1 MALLDVADLD
11 VHYASPRGPVRAVRN
26 VSFTLERDEVLGI
39 VGESGSGKSTLA
51 HAIMGYRLPGMSL
64 LMGRVTFD
72 GVSLLECRTAEL
84 RRVWGRRIA
93 IVHQNPLASLTPTMR
108 VGEQI
113 AETIRQHRGIGT
125 AEAHAA
131 VATCLHSV
139 NLPDKTD
146 IAQRY
151 PHQLSGGQQQRIMI
165 AIALSL
171 EPDLMILDEPTT
183 NLDATTEAVIL
194 DLLEEIKGRVHTA
207 MVYIS
212 HNLGVIARIATR
224 VAVMYA
230 GEFVECGPVAD
241 IFHAPSHPYTRALL
255 SCLPRPG
262 VTKRCASLQWIGGEL
277 PPRHLRVTECI
288 FRSRCPAQTEQ
299 CSIAP
304 GWSSIGPDHSV
315 RCWHALVGEPV
326 APIDRPATLL
336 EPTDDLVLSADGWK
350 KTFGRRSGA
359 VQAVNDASLSV
370 PRGAIV
376 GLVGESGSGKSTLLR
391 CIAGLEQPEQGT
403 TTYLGV
409 ELPGGVLSRDKS
421 ILKTMQ
427 MVFQDPE
434 STLNPSLTVGT
445 TLHRHLRSLRPVD
458 AGEAQRRVEKALEQV
473 RLDPQYQHRLP
484 RELSGGEKQR
494 VAIARAF
501 LSAPELVLCDE
512 PLSSLDV
519 SVQSAI
525 CQLLLDLQREGYA
538 SYVFV
543 SHDLSIVRYMADR
556 IVVMYLGEAIEEGSA
571 ESFDQRPVHPYT
583 EALFSATH
591 QPDPRVVSQRVR
603 LVGQILEADKLLPGC
618 IFSGRCHRHKGTECD
633 GVRPPWQE
641 VPGRR
646 YRCHWSPAE
655 LRGLQGDDIVPI
667 SPAVYAAP

>member
-1 MALLDVADLD
+1 MALLEVADLD
-11 VHYASPRGPVRAVRN
+11 VDYASPRGPVRAVRN
-26 VSFTLERDEVLGI
+26 VSFSLARDEVLGI

-51 HAIMGYRLPGMSL
+51 HAIMGYRLLGTSL
-64 LMGRVTFD
+64 LTGRVTFD

-113 AETIRQHRGIGT
+113 AETIRQHRGMGT
-125 AEAHAA
+125 AETSAA
-131 VATCLHSV
+131 VATCLQSV
-139 NLPDKTD
+139 NLPDAND

-212 HNLGVIARIATR
+212 HNLGVIARIANR

-230 GEFVECGPVAD
+230 GELVECGPVAD

-262 VTKRCASLQWIGGEL
+262 VTKRRASLQWIGGEL
-277 PPRHLRVTECI
+277 APRHLRITECI
-288 FRSRCPAQTEQ
+288 FRSRCPAQTDR

-304 GWSSIGPDHSV
+304 GWSSIGLDHSV
-315 RCWHALVGEPV
+315 RCWHALGEPV

-336 EPTDDLVLSADGWK
+336 KPTEELVLRADGLK
-350 KTFGRRSGA
+350 KTFARRGGA
-359 VQAVNDASLSV
+359 VQAVNNASLRV

-403 TTYLGV
+403 TTYLGI
-409 ELPGGVLSRDKS
+409 ELPGDVLARDKS
-421 ILKTMQ
+421 TLKTMQ

-445 TLHRHLRSLRPVD
+445 TLRRHLRSLRPVD

-473 RLDPQYQHRLP
+473 RLHPQYQHRLP

-494 VAIARAF
+494 IAIARAF

-525 CQLLLDLQREGYA
+525 CQLLLDLQCESHA

-556 IVVMYLGEAIEEGSA
+556 IVVMYLGEVIEEGTA

-591 QPDPRVVSQRVR
+591 QPELMVVSQRVR
-603 LVGQILEADKLLPGC
+603 LVGQISEADKLRPGC
-618 IFSGRCHRHKGTECD
+618 IFSGRCHRRKGAECD
-633 GVRPPWQE
+633 EVRPPWQE

-655 LRGLQGDDIVPI
+655 LRGLQGEGIAPI